1 MKLPLQSQIR
11 FMGRF
16 RRFKPGLAVAHA
28 VCHKLHDPFTL
39 VPANAEKPNFVG
51 FSGFAHVLKVAE
63 PRHLAQV
70 AKTVVAL
77 IAVYVV
83 DMLRWPFTSHVSP
96 RETMRELL
104 AVMNGYG
111 PVARR
116 MFGSRYLTDK
126 VWTPFVCRPCKRAGN
141 GVIVEARPQMVY
153 SAWFVGCHD
162 NGFSMRGAA

>member
-1 MKLPLQSQIR
+1 MKLSLQSQIR
-11 FMGRF
+11 FMRRF
-16 RRFKPGLAVAHA
+16 RGVKPGLAVTHA
-28 VCHKLHDPFTL
+28 VRHKLHDPFTL
-39 VPANAEKPNFVG
+39 VPADAEKPNFVG
-51 FSGFAHVLKVAE
+51 FSGFAHVLKITE
-63 PRHLAQV
+63 PRDLAQV

-116 MFGSRYLTDK
+116 MFGPRYLADK
-126 VWTPFVCRPCKRAGN
+126 IRAPFVCRPCKRAGA

-162 NGFSMRGAA
+162 NGFNIRGAT